1 MNELRLSIS
10 PIRPLPYYHTAS
22 SAEEKRLATALR
34 REFVPKVK
42 RLLPGHH
49 LGGFRHDTVVN
60 FIKRHK
66 RAYPC
71 FVRTDIARFYPSIRH
86 RDIVVGCQVAYRD
99 LLGLE
104 YVPGSFKKKYVGGI
118 NRWCIALPLE
128 RGIPLGSPLC
138 AILAPV
144 MLLPLWLEIKRRF
157 KLPLLVFADDIL
169 VCTRDESQ
177 SAEIY
182 AYISDYLYRNYKLE
196 TSDLKT
202 VSGRFAPDAV
212 EICGWR
218 FAGGYSTVSE
228 AKVQAFMDRITAITR
243 RRKKTDRASFFKVL
257 NRKIDGFGHYYK
269 YGDVKG
275 QFRRLDMFIRQ
286 EIRARFERTGG
297 PKLYSRDRLNAAGLH
312 SLEVIADRVYQGKA
326 ATARKVPVQPSLAGT
341 QSASQRE
348 RTASELQPI
357 AETLE
362 KLRQQFTQLLAVERK
377 QLRLMQEL
385 LQA

>member
-22 SAEEKRLATALR
+22 SAEEKRLAAALR
-34 REFVPKVK
+34 REFVPKLK

-99 LLGLE
+99 PLGLE
-104 YVPGSFKKKYVGGI
+104 YVPGSFKKKYVGGL

-128 RGIPLGSPLC
+128 RGIPLGSALS
-138 AILAPV
+138 AIVAPV
-144 MLLPLWLEIKRRF
+144 MLPLWLEIKRRF

-177 SAEIY
+177 SADIY
-182 AYISDYLYRNYKLE
+182 TFMAGYLHRHYNLE
-196 TSDLKT
+196 TSARKT
-202 VSGRFAPDAV
+202 VSGRFASDAV

-218 FAGGYSTVSE
+218 FAGGYSTVSQ

-243 RRKKTDRASFFKVL
+243 RRGKTDRASFFKVL

-286 EIRARFERTGG
+286 EVRARFERTGG
-297 PKLYSRDRLNAAGLH
+297 PILYSRDRLNAAGLH
-312 SLEVIADRVYQGKA
+312 SLELIAERVRQGKS
-326 ATARKVPVQPSLAGT
+326 ATARKISVQPSLAGM
-341 QSASQRE
+341 QNAMRRE

-377 QLRLMQEL
+377 QLRLMQEI
-385 LQA
+385 LQV

>member
-22 SAEEKRLATALR
+22 SAEEKRLAAALR

-104 YVPGSFKKKYVGGI
+104 YVPGSFKKKYVGGL

-128 RGIPLGSPLC
+128 RGIPLGSALS
-138 AILAPV
+138 AIVAPV

-177 SAEIY
+177 SADIY
-182 AYISDYLYRNYKLE
+182 TFMAGYLHRHYNLE
-196 TSDLKT
+196 TSARKT
-202 VSGRFAPDAV
+202 VSGRFASDAV

-218 FAGGYSTVSE
+218 FAGGYSTVSQ

-243 RRKKTDRASFFKVL
+243 RRGKTDRASFFKVL

-286 EIRARFERTGG
+286 EVRARFERTGG

-312 SLEVIADRVYQGKA
+312 SLELIAERVRQEKA
-326 ATARKVPVQPSLAGT
+326 ATARKISVQPSLAGM
-341 QSASQRE
+341 QNAMQRE

-377 QLRLMQEL
+377 QLRLMQEI
-385 LQA
+385 LQV

>member
-22 SAEEKRLATALR
+22 SAEEKRLAAALR
-34 REFVPKVK
+34 REFVPKLK

-71 FVRTDIARFYPSIRH
+71 FVRTDIARFYPSICH
-86 RDIVVGCQVAYRD
+86 RDIVVGYQVAYRD

-104 YVPGSFKKKYVGGI
+104 YVPGSFKKKYVGGL

-128 RGIPLGSPLC
+128 RGIPLGSALS
-138 AILAPV
+138 AIVAPV

-177 SAEIY
+177 SADIY
-182 AYISDYLYRNYKLE
+182 TFMTGYLH
-196 TSDLKT
+196 
-202 VSGRFAPDAV
+202 
-212 EICGWR
+212 
-218 FAGGYSTVSE
+218 
-228 AKVQAFMDRITAITR
+228 Q
-243 RRKKTDRASFFKVL
+243 TDRASFFKVL

-286 EIRARFERTGG
+286 EVRARFERTGG

-312 SLEVIADRVYQGKA
+312 SLELIADRVRQEKA
-326 ATARKVPVQPSLAGT
+326 ATARKISVQPSLAGM
-341 QSASQRE
+341 QNAMQRE

-377 QLRLMQEL
+377 QLRLMQEIL
-385 LQA
+385 LV

>member
-1 MNELRLSIS
+1 MPDVNGYGRVDELVVVDITIPSKL
-10 PIRPLPYYHTAS
+10 
-22 SAEEKRLATALR
+22 SAEE
-34 REFVPKVK
+34 K

-104 YVPGSFKKKYVGGI
+104 YVPGSFKKKYVGGL

-128 RGIPLGSPLC
+128 RGIPLGSALS
-138 AILAPV
+138 AIVAPV

-177 SAEIY
+177 SADIY
-182 AYISDYLYRNYKLE
+182 TFMADYLHRHYNLE
-196 TSDLKT
+196 TSARKT
-202 VSGRFAPDAV
+202 VSGRFASDAV

-218 FAGGYSTVSE
+218 FAGGYSTVSQ

-243 RRKKTDRASFFKVL
+243 RRGKTDRASFFKVL
-257 NRKIDGFGHYYK
+257 DRKIDGFGHYYK

-286 EIRARFERTGG
+286 EVRARFERTGG

-312 SLEVIADRVYQGKA
+312 SLELIAERVRQGKA
-326 ATARKVPVQPSLAGT
+326 ATARKISVQPSLAGI
-341 QSASQRE
+341 QNAMRRE

-377 QLRLMQEL
+377 QLRLMQEI
-385 LQA
+385 LQV

>member
-22 SAEEKRLATALR
+22 SAEEKRLAAALR

-104 YVPGSFKKKYVGGI
+104 YVPGGFKKKYVGGI

-128 RGIPLGSPLC
+128 RGIPLGSPLS

-157 KLPLLVFADDIL
+157 KLPPLVFADDIL

-182 AYISDYLYRNYKLE
+182 TYIADYLYRNYKLE

-228 AKVQAFMDRITAITR
+228 AKVQAFMDRITVITR

-286 EIRARFERTGG
+286 EVRARFERTGG
-297 PKLYSRDRLNAAGLH
+297 PKLYSRDRLDAAGLH
-312 SLEVIADRVYQGKA
+312 SLEVIADRVCQGKA
-326 ATARKVPVQPSLAGT
+326 ATARKIPVQPSLAGT

>member
-22 SAEEKRLATALR
+22 SAEEKRLAAALR

-104 YVPGSFKKKYVGGI
+104 YVPGGFKKKYVGGI

-128 RGIPLGSPLC
+128 RGIPLGSPLS

-157 KLPLLVFADDIL
+157 KLTLLVFADDIL

-286 EIRARFERTGG
+286 EVRARFERTGG
-297 PKLYSRDRLNAAGLH
+297 PKLYSRDRLDAAGLH

>member
-22 SAEEKRLATALR
+22 SAEEKRLAAALR

-49 LGGFRHDTVVN
+49 LGGFRHDTVVS

-86 RDIVVGCQVAYRD
+86 RDIVAGCQVAYRD

-104 YVPGSFKKKYVGGI
+104 YVPGGFKKKYVGGI

-128 RGIPLGSPLC
+128 RGIPLGSPLS

-157 KLPLLVFADDIL
+157 KLHLLVFADDIL

-182 AYISDYLYRNYKLE
+182 TYISDYLYRNYKLE

-286 EIRARFERTGG
+286 EVRARFERTGG
-297 PKLYSRDRLNAAGLH
+297 PKLYSRDRLDDAGLH
-312 SLEVIADRVYQGKA
+312 SLEVIADRVCRGKA

>member
-22 SAEEKRLATALR
+22 SAEEKRLAAALR
-34 REFVPKVK
+34 HEFVPKVR

-60 FIKRHK
+60 FVKRHK

-118 NRWCIALPLE
+118 NRWCIALPLQ
-128 RGIPLGSPLC
+128 RGIPLGSPLS

-169 VCTRDESQ
+169 VCTRDEDQ
-177 SAEIY
+177 SAEVY
-182 AYISDYLYRNYKLE
+182 TYIADYLHHNYSLE
-196 TSDLKT
+196 ISAQKT
-202 VSGRFAPDAV
+202 ASGRFAPDTV

-275 QFRRLDMFIRQ
+275 QFRRLDMFVRQ
-286 EIRARFERTGG
+286 EVRARFERTGG

-312 SLEVIADRVYQGKA
+312 SLELIADRVYRGKA

-341 QSASQRE
+341 KSASQHE
-348 RTASELQPI
+348 RNASELQPI

-362 KLRQQFTQLLAVERK
+362 KLRQQLTQLLAVERK
-377 QLRLMQEL
+377 QLRLMQEI
-385 LQA
+385 LQT

>member
-22 SAEEKRLATALR
+22 SAEEKRLAAALR
-34 REFVPKVK
+34 REFVPKLK

-99 LLGLE
+99 PLGLE
-104 YVPGSFKKKYVGGI
+104 YVPGSFKKKYVGGL

-128 RGIPLGSPLC
+128 RGIPLGSALS
-138 AILAPV
+138 AIVAPV

-177 SAEIY
+177 SADIY
-182 AYISDYLYRNYKLE
+182 TFMAGYLHRHYNLE
-196 TSDLKT
+196 TSARKT
-202 VSGRFAPDAV
+202 VSGRFASDAV

-218 FAGGYSTVSE
+218 FAGGYSTVSQ

-243 RRKKTDRASFFKVL
+243 RRGKTDRASFFKVL

-269 YGDVKG
+269 VS
-275 QFRRLDMFIRQ
+275 IR
-286 EIRARFERTGG
+286 
-297 PKLYSRDRLNAAGLH
+297 
-312 SLEVIADRVYQGKA
+312 
-326 ATARKVPVQPSLAGT
+326 
-341 QSASQRE
+341 
-348 RTASELQPI
+348 
-357 AETLE
+357 
-362 KLRQQFTQLLAVERK
+362 
-377 QLRLMQEL
+377 
-385 LQA
+385 

>member
-22 SAEEKRLATALR
+22 SAEEKRL
-34 REFVPKVK
+34 
-42 RLLPGHH
+42 LPGHH

-60 FIKRHK
+60 FVKRHK

-104 YVPGSFKKKYVGGI
+104 YVPGSFKKKYVGGL

-128 RGIPLGSPLC
+128 RGIPLGSALS
-138 AILAPV
+138 AIVAPV

-177 SAEIY
+177 SADIY
-182 AYISDYLYRNYKLE
+182 TFMADYLHRHYNLE
-196 TSDLKT
+196 TSARKT
-202 VSGRFAPDAV
+202 VSGRFASDAV

-218 FAGGYSTVSE
+218 FAGGYSTVSQ
-228 AKVQAFMDRITAITR
+228 AKVQAFMDRITTITR
-243 RRKKTDRASFFKVL
+243 RRGKTDRASFFKVL

-286 EIRARFERTGG
+286 EVRARFERTGG

-312 SLEVIADRVYQGKA
+312 SLELIAERVRQGKS
-326 ATARKVPVQPSLAGT
+326 ATARKISVQPSLAGM
-341 QSASQRE
+341 QNAMQRE

-377 QLRLMQEL
+377 QLRLMQEI
-385 LQA
+385 LQV